1 MAPRARLHLGDHV
14 SPPEGSAEVQQD
26 QLGIART
33 QLQSAAAVGNSGH
46 RGARPG
52 SALSPTAR
60 VMNATWM
67 NSDSQL
73 STYMNHMAPPGRR
86 DGPARSGSRD
96 TERPLPCC
104 PRPTDTERSGA
115 EHRRPCAPRQARER
129 RQLARR
135 IELALH
141 PPREPTQSPG
151 YWNQTWP
158 STPAPH
164 SHGSDFSGRGKLPY
178 LRSHNRNPHSPEFR
192 MPLNG
197 RLQS

>member
-1 MAPRARLHLGDHV
+1 MAPRARLRLGDHV
-14 SPPEGSAEVQQD
+14 PPPEGSAEVQPD
-26 QLGIART
+26 ELGVART

-96 TERPLPCC
+96 TERPPPCC

-115 EHRRPCAPRQARER
+115 EHRRPCAPAKPASAANR
-129 RQLARR
+129 RGGSSSRCT
-135 IELALH
+135 H
-141 PPREPTQSPG
+141 PKSPHRAQVTG
-151 YWNQTWP
+151 TKP
-158 STPAPH
+158 GPI
-164 SHGSDFSGRGKLPY
+164 
-178 LRSHNRNPHSPEFR
+178 
-192 MPLNG
+192 
-197 RLQS
+197 LQSCSAQPWSRLFWEREVTVSQVTH